1 MMKDMER
8 YIWFILACFL
18 AVGCSDENELKPS
31 LADRDWFVIEDSED
45 PIGHER
51 FLLYEKYGIPVFVND
66 TIGVEERG
74 VDYYGN
80 PVMYYCTLDINYTVG
95 APVTDNG
102 LQSRKY
108 SLLESSED
116 QLAGIFFLDNYLIP
130 ALPENMYF
138 NSILLLDS
146 LYEMRMTGWAVERK
160 DINVY
165 QGALTLAIGQ
175 VKSIAKMTPEE
186 QNKHKGLILA
196 TLALKQLDEEQ
207 LSDFYMVSYDPVK
220 KFSYYQQ
227 MVTPSPSAAMSSAKC
242 EVYGFLDYDSRYY
255 AMNEGKDPSQW
266 IYYTLTRAN
275 DLEDFVLAYFQY
287 SEKEFKELY
296 ADYPLVLE
304 KYEIIKT
311 LMTDFGYM

>member
-1 MMKDMER
+1 MEK

-18 AVGCSDENELKPS
+18 TVGCSDENELKPS
-31 LADRDWFVIEDSED
+31 SADRDWFVIEDSED
-45 PIGHER
+45 HIGHER

-102 LQSRKY
+102 LQSRRY
-108 SLLESSED
+108 SLLESLED
-116 QLAGIFFLDNYLIP
+116 QLAGISFLDNYLIP

-146 LYEMRMTGWAVERK
+146 LYEMRMNGWAVERK
-160 DINVY
+160 DLNVY
-165 QGALTLAIGQ
+165 QGTLTLAIGQ

-220 KFSYYQQ
+220 KLSYYQQ
-227 MVTPSPSAAMSSAKC
+227 MVTPSLSAAMPSAKC

-266 IYYTLTRAN
+266 IYYTLTKAN

>member
-1 MMKDMER
+1 M
-8 YIWFILACFL
+8 
-18 AVGCSDENELKPS
+18 
-31 LADRDWFVIEDSED
+31 
-45 PIGHER
+45 
-51 FLLYEKYGIPVFVND
+51 
-66 TIGVEERG
+66 
-74 VDYYGN
+74 
-80 PVMYYCTLDINYTVG
+80 
-95 APVTDNG
+95 
-102 LQSRKY
+102 
-108 SLLESSED
+108 
-116 QLAGIFFLDNYLIP
+116 AGISFLDNYLIP

-227 MVTPSPSAAMSSAKC
+227 MVTPSPSAAMPSAKC

>member
-1 MMKDMER
+1 MER

>member
-1 MMKDMER
+1 MER

-296 ADYPLVLE
+296 ADYPVVLE

>member
-275 DLEDFVLAYFQY
+275 DLEDFVLAYFQ
-287 SEKEFKELY
+287 
-296 ADYPLVLE
+296 
-304 KYEIIKT
+304 
-311 LMTDFGYM
+311 